1 MSEDNL
7 RNPFVVFCKKCN
19 RILTDSFTLN
29 DYKCGYLI
37 HSFSTAK
44 EEARIEVGK
53 DIFQNCLIQKVKCAC
68 DSSVGVF
75 LASVSGE
82 FNGHANCYAFDKG
95 QVNSYMLGSAVGK
108 EKGLSEVVEDVEKLK
123 SVVAKIYKKVYQ

>member
-19 RILTDSFTLN
+19 KILTDSFTLN
-29 DYKCGYLI
+29 DYRNGYLV
-37 HSFSTAK
+37 HSFSTVK
-44 EEARIEVGK
+44 EESRIEVGK
-53 DIFQNCLIQKVKCAC
+53 DIFQNCLIQKIACAC
-68 DSSVGVF
+68 GNDTGVF

-82 FNGHANCYAFDKG
+82 FNGHANCYAFDKN
-95 QVNSYMLGSAVGK
+95 QVNSYVLGSAVSK
-108 EKGLSEVVEDVEKLK
+108 EKGLSEVMEDVEKLK